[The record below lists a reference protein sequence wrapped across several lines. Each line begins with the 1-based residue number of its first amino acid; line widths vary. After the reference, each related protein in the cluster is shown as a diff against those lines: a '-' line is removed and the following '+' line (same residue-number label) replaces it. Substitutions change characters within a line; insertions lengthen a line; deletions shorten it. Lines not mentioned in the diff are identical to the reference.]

1 MNFLGFRRNQSP
13 LPTMYIEETLVDQNG
28 SFRTAFDM

>member
-1 MNFLGFRRNQSP
+1 MNFIELPKKP

-28 SFRTAFDM
+28 SFRNAFDM